1 LEWSPAR
8 FWPEV
13 LVSGEWRLE
22 LKHGFA
28 VFVSDEKDVCERRE
42 GFGKKQRVKLGL
54 NLNEDRR

>member
-1 LEWSPAR
+1 
-8 FWPEV
+8 
-13 LVSGEWRLE
+13 LE

-28 VFVSDEKDVCERRE
+28 VFVSDEKDVCERGE